1 MAFWVDFNK
10 IEMNSKVSYAI
21 FLICLLWVT
30 SCRDNGNND
39 IAHSLDAVESL
50 MDSNPDSAYKLLCR
64 YDKSKLKTDR
74 DSALFRLLW
83 AEGRYKT
90 FHDDTVENEID
101 RCVHFFQNSGE
112 SRNLMRA
119 LFYQGKIRQNLGMQ
133 GAAMVSFFESQE
145 SVDSADLLYRG
156 KLHTALGELSGE
168 MGDWPRQEEES
179 RKAFECYKN
188 LDSLVFIEDAKL
200 WYATSLTQNNK
211 IDQGI
216 KLLKDLFVGSEERND
231 SDLYRKSACHLGNA
245 YLWKKDYSNS
255 KKYFSLLYNSR
266 WTNDME
272 LRDKKLLLLTMLEDN
287 TPQDSVDALAWNI
300 ADNGGV
306 VPFEYYQRIGD
317 YRNAFNSLLN
327 DYYELDAKYG
337 RITKGDA
344 NFIVS
349 NYQKGKIET
358 TKKELA
364 LTKERNLWLIVAAG
378 LLVVIVVLVSIYLL
392 NKKSNKINELLA
404 LVALL
409 SKNAESG
416 EKKDQADDTGASFKV
431 LKKIFNSLDALYSE
445 YYKVSD
451 GDKCR
456 KGLLS
461 RMGEEVEKL
470 RSDDEM
476 LKGFESEINKE
487 SDGLL
492 ESVYNGFERRLNADQ
507 RRMVV
512 FLYLNMSAD
521 AICLLL
527 DVNVAAMYNRK
538 TRLIKRI
545 SESTSSRKEELLA
558 RISGH

>member
-1 MAFWVDFNK
+1 
-10 IEMNSKVSYAI
+10 MNSKVSYAI

-39 IAHSLDAVESL
+39 IAHSLDVVESL

-64 YDKSKLKTDR
+64 YDKSRLKTDR

-112 SRNLMRA
+112 GRNLMRA

-133 GAAMVSFFESQE
+133 GAAMVSFLESQE
-145 SVDSADLLYRG
+145 NVDPTDLLYRG
-156 KLHTALGELSGE
+156 NLHTAMSEVAQSI
-168 MGDWPRQEEES
+168 GDMPRSEEES
-179 RKAFECYKN
+179 RKAMECYIA
-188 LDSLVFIEDAKL
+188 LDSLVFIEESTL
-200 WYATSLTQNNK
+200 WYAMALSYNGSHDK
-211 IDQGI
+211 GI
-216 KLLKDLFVGSEERND
+216 GMMKDVFEAALSRND
-231 SDLYRKSACHLGNA
+231 SNMIMASACQLGRA
-245 YLWKKDYSNS
+245 LLWQDRYGESRYYLFLYP
-255 KKYFSLLYNSR
+255 KYESR
-266 WTNDME
+266 NQME
-272 LRDKKLLLLTMLEDN
+272 LKDKNLVLFSMMK
-287 TPQDSVDALAWNI
+287 DSVNRDSI
-300 ADNGGV
+300 SSMVRDISCKHGDNYV
-306 VPFEYYQRIGD
+306 LHEYYE
-317 YRNAFNSLLN
+317 SVN
-327 DYYELDAKYG
+327 DYKRAYYSLYKEYAELDSKYG
-337 RITKGDA
+337 RRLRNDG
-344 NFIVS
+344 NFVIQR
-349 NYQKGKIET
+349 YQDGLIASS
-358 TKKELA
+358 KKELT
-364 LTKERNLWLIVAAG
+364 LTKERNLWIIVAAG

-404 LVALL
+404 LVAIL
-409 SKNAESG
+409 SKKAESA

-445 YYKVSD
+445 YYKVGD

-461 RMGEEVEKL
+461 RMGAEVEKL

-492 ESVYNGFERRLNADQ
+492 ESVYNGFARRLNADQ

-512 FLYLNMSAD
+512 FLYLNMSVD

-545 SESTSSRKEELLA
+545 SESTSPRKEELLA
-558 RISGH
+558 RISIH